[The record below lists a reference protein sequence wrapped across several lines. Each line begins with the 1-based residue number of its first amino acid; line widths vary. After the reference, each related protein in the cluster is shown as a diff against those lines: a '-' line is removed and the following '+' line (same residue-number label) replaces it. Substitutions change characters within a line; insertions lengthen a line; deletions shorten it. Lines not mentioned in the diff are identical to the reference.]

1 MISTRVKPTR
11 RTPPPYRR
19 NDGAHKVFHDPASV
33 STALRELAVS
43 AHRAVQDS
51 QILRSKPGAPADRV
65 AAADRELSE
74 LYVRILQLQRSV
86 DAQSLSGLAPYVEAL
101 RRKVLLV
108 LGP

>member
-11 RTPPPYRR
+11 RPPLHHRR
-19 NDGAHKVFHDPASV
+19 NDEGHKVFHDPAFV
-33 STALRELAVS
+33 STTLRELAVS
-43 AHRAVQDS
+43 AHRAVQAS
-51 QILRSKPGAPADRV
+51 QILRSNPGAPADRV
-65 AAADRELSE
+65 AASDRELSE
-74 LYVRILQLQRSV
+74 LYARILQLQCSV